1 MRHRQ
6 GGKREQH
13 DRRTSGSEWY
23 LDVRP
28 DPVLGRLHRRL
39 HGRRAVLRRVPYLRG
54 EPRRDGSQGHGAGV
68 EHRRRQRPA
77 RRAPRIAGLL
87 RGGDVSRALLRGRS
101 DRARRQRRD
110 GRGHARD
117 QGQPRT
123 DHPHGDDHRPRRRSV
138 GQQQAR
144 PLAGGLGRQ
153 ERGRPHVERP
163 APRGRLDARRRGRPE
178 GDALL
183 RAAGKRVVV
192 TILGIAGSLRAGS
205 HNTQLLR
212 LAAEELPEGVELVVF
227 DGLAEIP
234 AFDQDLEDL
243 APDAVDALKA
253 AIAEADGILIATP
266 EYNGSIPGALKN
278 ALDWVSRPIAESPI
292 RRKPVAVIG
301 ASTSAFG
308 AVWAQRELKKVLGV
322 MGARV
327 LDVELPVAKADR
339 ALLGADEALLDGLA
353 RVVSELVT
361 GADIER
367 IAA

>member
-1 MRHRQ
+1 M
-6 GGKREQH
+6 
-13 DRRTSGSEWY
+13 
-23 LDVRP
+23 
-28 DPVLGRLHRRL
+28 
-39 HGRRAVLRRVPYLRG
+39 
-54 EPRRDGSQGHGAGV
+54 
-68 EHRRRQRPA
+68 
-77 RRAPRIAGLL
+77 
-87 RGGDVSRALLRGRS
+87 
-101 DRARRQRRD
+101 
-110 GRGHARD
+110 
-117 QGQPRT
+117 
-123 DHPHGDDHRPRRRSV
+123 
-138 GQQQAR
+138 
-144 PLAGGLGRQ
+144 
-153 ERGRPHVERP
+153 
-163 APRGRLDARRRGRPE
+163 
-178 GDALL
+178 
-183 RAAGKRVVV
+183 

-339 ALLGADEALLDGLA
+339 ALLDADEALLDGLA
-353 RVVSELVT
+353 RVVSELVAA
-361 GADIER
+361 ADVER